1 MQTFFIKLYHLISK
15 NRVIA
20 LVGTLL
26 FLLALVFFATK
37 IKFEE
42 DITRIIPQNEKS
54 DITAKVLQQL
64 NFSDKITVIIEK
76 EKNGTIDDL
85 TETAYTLLDSLE
97 QLNGYISEIQ
107 GRVNE
112 ENIQETFDFVYANL
126 PLFLDATDYKNIQ
139 NKLTT
144 DSIAFQVH
152 KNYKKPTERSTS
164 RIVTKDKTQQLF

>member
-97 QLNGYISEIQ
+97 LLNDYISEIK

-112 ENIQETFDFVYANL
+112 ENIQETFDFVYEKFNALKSFILTCKKIKYIAN
-126 PLFLDATDYKNIQ
+126 
-139 NKLTT
+139 
-144 DSIAFQVH
+144 
-152 KNYKKPTERSTS
+152 
-164 RIVTKDKTQQLF
+164 